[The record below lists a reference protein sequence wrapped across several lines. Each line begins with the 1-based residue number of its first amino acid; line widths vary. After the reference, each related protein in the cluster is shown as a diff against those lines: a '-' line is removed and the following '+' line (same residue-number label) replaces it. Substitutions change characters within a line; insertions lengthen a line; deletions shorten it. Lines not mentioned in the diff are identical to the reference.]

1 MRQVLIDTD
10 VWIDYFKGRKEAVI
24 LMESLSVGLG
34 VKISVLSVS
43 ELLSGWDENQA
54 QFFLPKLYDLAD
66 VEEVNGRIAEL
77 AGYWR
82 RSFAKAGSVLP
93 IVDCLIA
100 ATCVTKGLQLV
111 TRNLKH
117 YPMKELEILKLN

>member
-24 LMESLSVGLG
+24 LIESLSVGLG
-34 VKISVLSVS
+34 VKIWVLSVS